1 MTIKE
6 LRTITGLSQRAF
18 GKKYHIPTRTIEDWE
33 GGRRRPSETIL
44 YLLER
49 AVKEDYMP
57 HFNDREKEAVEKLYD
72 YIDIDKE
79 SIENDWIHDYLTQNI
94 GRDGKEYF
102 WYSDEVANA
111 AISIDTLEIFTEEDF
126 FVEQFY

>member
-44 YLLER
+44 YLLGRVVKSDYETEWDEYYKER
-49 AVKEDYMP
+49 
-57 HFNDREKEAVEKLYD
+57 EA
-72 YIDIDKE
+72 
-79 SIENDWIHDYLTQNI
+79 
-94 GRDGKEYF
+94 
-102 WYSDEVANA
+102 
-111 AISIDTLEIFTEEDF
+111 
-126 FVEQFY
+126 

>member
-1 MTIKE
+1 MTVKE

-49 AVKEDYMP
+49 AVREDYP
-57 HFNDREKEAVEKLYD
+57 DEKREA
-72 YIDIDKE
+72 
-79 SIENDWIHDYLTQNI
+79 
-94 GRDGKEYF
+94 
-102 WYSDEVANA
+102 
-111 AISIDTLEIFTEEDF
+111 
-126 FVEQFY
+126 